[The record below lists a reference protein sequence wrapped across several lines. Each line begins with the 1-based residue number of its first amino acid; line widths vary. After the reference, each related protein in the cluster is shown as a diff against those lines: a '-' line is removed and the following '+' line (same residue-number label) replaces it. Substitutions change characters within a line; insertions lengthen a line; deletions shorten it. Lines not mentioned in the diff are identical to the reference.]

1 MRRLYKTTLGRGET
15 CMSFLGLAIIGFSH
29 LLGVFIEIN
38 SLSEFQKK
46 MLETKDCIVAVGMN
60 PCIPCEKLKKT
71 LIAEQDN
78 LPDIYYIDLKKYPR
92 IRHVFSFKAIP
103 FLAVY
108 KDGEQQTTLTGELSC
123 HDYLINTPYLEQ
135 K

>member
-1 MRRLYKTTLGRGET
+1 MR
-15 CMSFLGLAIIGFSH
+15 GFFY
-29 LLGVFIEIN
+29 FILCKIPLFGAFVEIE
-38 SLSEFQKK
+38 SMHEFQKK
-46 MLETKDCIVAVGMN
+46 MLEVKECLVVIGMS

-71 LIAEQDN
+71 LIAEESN

-92 IRHVFSFKAIP
+92 IRHVFSFKAVP

-108 KDGEQQTTLTGELSC
+108 QNGEQLKSLTGESSC
-123 HDYLINTPYLEQ
+123 RDYLINIRCSEQ